1 MTCHAATNKISP
13 SPRKRVVKKPFMV
26 AVFVF
31 ASLMCA
37 AAAHAQSA
45 NPYPNRPIR
54 MIVPFAP
61 GGASDFVGRIIQNR
75 LGEVIGQQV
84 VIDNRTGASGNIGV
98 ELAARA
104 TPDGYTILLGNSG
117 TMVIN
122 PELFPKF
129 PILPTRDLI
138 GVTQVVDVPG
148 ALVVHPSVPV
158 SSVKEF
164 IAYAKTRP
172 DKLNYGSAG
181 AGSPQRLSME
191 YFMSEAG
198 IKLVHIPYKGG
209 AGAAAI
215 AVVAGEV
222 SAVMTSM
229 PGVLPHVKTNKLKL
243 LSVVSSKRLAA
254 APETPTMAESGFP
267 SMTTGAWQGI
277 YAPAGTP
284 RSIINELFVATNK
297 TMGDAEVARR
307 LATGSAE
314 IITSKSTEEF
324 AKFTKAETDLW
335 AKVVKAIGVVSE

>member
-1 MTCHAATNKISP
+1 
-13 SPRKRVVKKPFMV
+13 
-26 AVFVF
+26 
-31 ASLMCA
+31 
-37 AAAHAQSA
+37 
-45 NPYPNRPIR
+45 

-61 GGASDFVGRIIQNR
+61 GGASDFVGRIIQSR
-75 LGEVIGQQV
+75 LGEALTQQV

-98 ELAARA
+98 EIAARA

-122 PELFPKF
+122 PGLFPKF
-129 PILPTRDLI
+129 PIRPTRDLI

-158 SSVKEF
+158 ATIKEF
-164 IAYAKTRP
+164 IAYAKARP

-191 YFMSEAG
+191 YFMSKAG

-222 SAVMTSM
+222 SAVMTSV
-229 PGVLPHVKTNKLKL
+229 PAVLPHVKAGKLKL
-243 LSVVSSKRLAA
+243 LSVVAPRRLAA
-254 APETPTMAESGFP
+254 TPETPTMVESGFP
-267 SMTTGAWQGI
+267 AMTTGAWQGI
-277 YAPAGTP
+277 FAPAGTP
-284 RSIINELFVATNK
+284 TPIISKLFAAAGK
-297 TMGDAEVARR
+297 TMGDPEVGRR

-314 IITSKSTEEF
+314 IITSKSPEEF
-324 AKFTKAETDLW
+324 AKFVKAETDLW
-335 AKVVKAIGVVSE
+335 VKVIKDIGVVGE